1 MMSLETNKD
10 IRRKLLAAKEKVET
24 TVYHMNKFKDALN
37 SDNIS
42 YRFKHSLL
50 SKICTLHG

>member
-1 MMSLETNKD
+1 MMSLEKNKD

-42 YRFKHSLL
+42 Y
-50 SKICTLHG
+50 